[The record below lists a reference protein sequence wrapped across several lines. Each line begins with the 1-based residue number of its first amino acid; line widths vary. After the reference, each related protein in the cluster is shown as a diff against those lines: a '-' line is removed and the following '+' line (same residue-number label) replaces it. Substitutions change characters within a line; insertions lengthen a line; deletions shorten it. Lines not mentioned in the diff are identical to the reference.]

1 MVATALMMSST
12 LGFSKVEPMKI
23 ELIVD
28 DFLSS
33 IYKIVSLY
41 NLCIIII
48 SEVFDIFYKLLNFHS
63 FLEFSRIK
71 PWIFLDLHIT

>member
-41 NLCIIII
+41 NLYIIII
-48 SEVFDIFYKLLNFHS
+48 SQVFGIFHKLLNFHS
-63 FLEFSRIK
+63 FLEFSRIE
-71 PWIFLDLHIT
+71 PRIFVELHVI